1 VGVSGASDAIRI
13 FLSMLMVVA
22 GAGLAAADEAAQSA
36 VTTRDQLITIA
47 GQLNFYGERD
57 GANGLWQQLR
67 LLDEGDPAAPV
78 GEVETAYWNMMYDEN
93 DLRWDGFIRQ
103 RCAEAIALAEQRLAQ
118 DPDDAEAHYHV
129 GRAMMHLAR
138 INGVRGSYMAAG
150 KVGEEGRV
158 HLERALELRPD
169 WTDPKYQLGVY
180 YYFASMLPG
189 LVKWASFLWFI
200 PTGDRETGLAY
211 LDEVANNP
219 GAHRDEA
226 RMLLMV
232 VRNYHEPLDPEGA
245 LEFAT
250 DLHQRYPD
258 NPLIH
263 FELLE
268 VLFSNGEWAG
278 VEQEAMQLEKAR
290 VRDPRAEGRQRMARI
305 WRARVLLQTG
315 RTDQAWALIAPMRD
329 DDPTLPSWGLH
340 WLRLTRGQILDVQG
354 QRDGA
359 VAEYEAVL
367 EYAPEDNERSRA
379 FAQMGLSAPFDPAE
393 HSPRPDVAA
402 AGGR

>member
-1 VGVSGASDAIRI
+1 
-13 FLSMLMVVA
+13 
-22 GAGLAAADEAAQSA
+22 
-36 VTTRDQLITIA
+36 
-47 GQLNFYGERD
+47 
-57 GANGLWQQLR
+57 
-67 LLDEGDPAAPV
+67 
-78 GEVETAYWNMMYDEN
+78 
-93 DLRWDGFIRQ
+93 
-103 RCAEAIALAEQRLAQ
+103 
-118 DPDDAEAHYHV
+118 
-129 GRAMMHLAR
+129 
-138 INGVRGSYMAAG
+138 MAAG

-169 WTDPKYQLGVY
+169 WVDPKYQLGVY

-189 LVKWASFLWFI
+189 MIKWANFLWFI

-211 LDEVANNP
+211 IDEVANTP
-219 GAHRDEA
+219 GVHRDDA
-226 RMLLMV
+226 RILLMI
-232 VRNYHEPLDPEGA
+232 VRNYHEPPDPQGA
-245 LEFAT
+245 LVFAT

-268 VLFSNGEWAG
+268 VLFSNGEWESA
-278 VEQEAMQLEKAR
+278 EHEAIQLEKVR
-290 VRDPRAEGRQRMARI
+290 MRDPQAEGRQRMARV

-354 QRDGA
+354 QRDDA

-379 FAQMGLSAPFDPAE
+379 FAQLGLGAPFDPAE
-393 HSPRPDVAA
+393 HAPRPDVAA